1 MARID
6 RKRLDAATF
15 PARYEVQTRFDDL
28 DIQGH
33 VNNVS
38 VVVMLQE
45 ARVHFNRVAGFWEM
59 GQGLRMVAAGL
70 TVEYAGEMYHP
81 EPVEVFT
88 APIAI
93 GRSSFTMGQVIRQ
106 GDRTTTYAEETMVV
120 ADANGPAPIPDAIRA
135 RLEELSLVPQ
145 S

>member
-81 EPVEVFT
+81 E
-88 APIAI
+88 
-93 GRSSFTMGQVIRQ
+93 RQ
-106 GDRTTTYAEETMVV
+106 GDRTTTYAEVTMVV

>member
-15 PARYEVQTRFDDL
+15 PVRFEVQTRFDDL

-45 ARVHFNRVAGFWEM
+45 ARVHFNRIAGFWDM
-59 GQGLRMVAAGL
+59 SKGLRMMAAGL
-70 TVEYAGEMYHP
+70 TVEYAGEMHHP
-81 EPVEVFT
+81 DPVEVFT

-93 GRSSFTMGQVIRQ
+93 GRTSFTLGQIIRQ
-106 GDRTTTYAEETMVV
+106 GDRTTTYAEVTMVV
-120 ADANGPAPIPDAIRA
+120 ADGDGPTPIPDPIRA
-135 RLEELSLVPQ
+135 RLEELALDLQ

>member
-6 RKRLDAATF
+6 RKHLDAATF
-15 PARYEVQTRFDDL
+15 PVRYQVQTRFDDL

-45 ARVHFNRVAGFWEM
+45 ARVHFNRLAGFWDM
-59 GQGLRMVAAGL
+59 PNRLRMMAAGL

-93 GRSSFTMGQVIRQ
+93 GRTSFTLGQVIRQ
-106 GDRTTTYAEETMVV
+106 SDRTTTYAEVTMVV
-120 ADANGPAPIPDAIRA
+120 ADANGPTPIPDPVRA
-135 RLEELSLVPQ
+135 RLKELSIVPQ